1 MSLIFPKL
9 YHRQLDSE
17 ALVAAIRALEALAH
31 ERTITKWKQE
41 SDELT
46 TAFNTSSAGDGTFTL
61 PYDPASVFLLE
72 TMVSITCQTSRYIE
86 ELWQVSS
93 SSSKIISNLYLGRF
107 YLSIYRHYYRHLRTI
122 VFCLLSVRLLR
133 CFGCVSFLLK
143 RQVTYF
149 CIGLCS

>member
-1 MSLIFPKL
+1 M
-9 YHRQLDSE
+9 
-17 ALVAAIRALEALAH
+17 AAIRALEALAH

-86 ELWQVSS
+86 DLWHVSS
-93 SSSKIISNLYLGRF
+93 SLSKIISNFYLGQF
-107 YLSIYRHYYRHLRTI
+107 YLSICRHCYRHLRTI
-122 VFCLLSVRLLR
+122 AFYLLSVRSLH
-133 CFGCVSFLLK
+133 CFDCVLFSLK
-143 RQVTYF
+143 RQVTYPYLH
-149 CIGLCS
+149 IGLCN